1 MLINNLWKS
10 PKDGGLVAREALCPF
25 PQTLPCAGL
34 PSGCS
39 GLISFYNK
47 LVIYQVKCF
56 PEFCELPWHIN
67 STQGEGCGNLWFEP
81 CQSKVQVTSWTCD
94 WCLKLGWLGVLWDWA
109 LGLWGVMLSTGGYCP
124 KWMSCLVVLEKPTA
138 KHEIQRMH
146 TSN

>member
-10 PKDGGLVAREALCPF
+10 PKDGGLVAREALCPL

-67 STQGEGCGNLWFEP
+67 STQGEGCGNLWFKP
-81 CQSKVQVTSWTCD
+81 CQSKVQVTSWTCE
-94 WCLKLGWLGVLWDWA
+94 WCLKLGWVGCPVGLSPWPVGCDAVYRWILSKMNELLG
-109 LGLWGVMLSTGGYCP
+109 GVGKAHSKARDT
-124 KWMSCLVVLEKPTA
+124 ENA
-138 KHEIQRMH
+138 HE
-146 TSN
+146 